1 MKFLILL
8 LLLSSNVTTNQ
19 PTIDNDIEYQVL
31 QEILEEAKHSNTRE
45 RMTDWGSKIILDV
58 DGGQREQLNKEHSR
72 LVLKPRVSNKIK

>member
-1 MKFLILL
+1 MKIIILL

-19 PTIDNDIEYQVL
+19 CTPENSIERQVL

-58 DGGQREQLNKEHSR
+58 DGGQREQLNKKHSR
-72 LVLKPRVSNKIK
+72 LVLKPR

>member
-8 LLLSSNVTTNQ
+8 LLLSSNVTTKQ
-19 PTIDNDIEYQVL
+19 PTIDNDIERQVL

-45 RMTDWGSKIILDV
+45 RMTDWGTKIILDV

-72 LVLKPRVSNKIK
+72 LVLKPR

>member
-72 LVLKPRVSNKIK
+72 LVLKPS

>member
-1 MKFLILL
+1 MKIIILL

-45 RMTDWGSKIILDV
+45 RMTDWGTKIILDV

-72 LVLKPRVSNKIK
+72 LVLKPR

>member
-1 MKFLILL
+1 MKIIILL

-19 PTIDNDIEYQVL
+19 CTPEKSIERQVL

-58 DGGQREQLNKEHSR
+58 DGGQREQLNKKHSR
-72 LVLKPRVSNKIK
+72 LVLKPR